1 MLYSG
6 KFSKGI
12 IFLDILLSILNFS
25 IVRVCMSTEIK
36 PAKIVYWYTYLK
48 KMSPSKISHYTWYH
62 NTLISI
68 LPPSGVF
75 DEIVAAGPVPALV
88 MALTLKL
95 YEVKGLKPG
104 ILMSVVSLSRM
115 KMSGEE
121 PGPTTSTA
129 YLVMVPFHFSTGTG
143 DQDSSA
149 VVGNLC
155 LILSPPGLPEGAG
168 SKCVHMHVRPQQF
181 TCRHALN

>member
-6 KFSKGI
+6 KNSKGI
-12 IFLDILLSILNFS
+12 IFLDILLSTKFNFRISICTSVHVYKNKTSKYCIL
-25 IVRVCMSTEIK
+25 
-36 PAKIVYWYTYLK
+36 VYLLVK
-48 KMSPSKISHYTWYH
+48 LNPSKISHYTWYH

-88 MALTLKL
+88 MALTLKV

-104 ILMSVVSLSRM
+104 ILISVVSSSRM
-115 KMSGEE
+115 KMPGEE
-121 PGPTTSTA
+121 PGPTTSTV
-129 YLVMVPFHFSTGTG
+129 YLVMVPFHFSIGTG

-155 LILSPPGLPEGAG
+155 LTLSPPGLPEGAG
-168 SKCVHMHVRPQQF
+168 
-181 TCRHALN
+181 